1 MCGRYT
7 MSIPAE
13 TLAQHFGLEAV
24 PDVAP
29 RFNIAPTQAAAVVR
43 LSTAREVP
51 VLDHLRWGLV
61 PSWAKDASGAGRL
74 INARAET
81 AADKPSFRS
90 AFRHRRCLVP
100 ADGFYE
106 WRTEGG
112 AKQPYRIARPD
123 GAPIAFAGLWE
134 RWGKG
139 DEPLETFT
147 ILTTAANAVL
157 QPLHDRMPVIL
168 DPADY
173 ALWLDPTATDP
184 ALVEPLLTAAPD
196 DALTYYPVGRAV
208 NSFGNDDPSLVA
220 PVIGS

>member
-7 MSIPAE
+7 LSVPAE
-13 TLAQHFGLEAV
+13 TIAQHFGLEAV
-24 PDVAP
+24 PDLAP
-29 RFNIAPTQAAAVVR
+29 RFNIAPTQAAPVVR
-43 LSTAREVP
+43 LSTAHEAP
-51 VLDHLRWGLV
+51 VLEFLRWGLV
-61 PSWAKDASGAGRL
+61 PAWAKDASGAGRL

-90 AFRHRRCLVP
+90 ALRHRRCLVP

-123 GAPIAFAGLWE
+123 GAPFAFAGLWE
-134 RWGKG
+134 RWTKG
-139 DEPLETFT
+139 AEPLETFT
-147 ILTTAANAVL
+147 ILTTDANAAL
-157 QPLHDRMPVIL
+157 RPLHDRMPVIL

-184 ALVEPLLTAAPD
+184 ALVQPLLVPAPD
-196 DALTYYPVGRAV
+196 DLLTFDAVSRAV
-208 NSFGNDDPSLVA
+208 NSVARDDPALVQ
-220 PVIGS
+220 PIGSP

>member
-90 AFRHRRCLVP
+90 A
-100 ADGFYE
+100 
-106 WRTEGG
+106 W
-112 AKQPYRIARPD
+112 
-123 GAPIAFAGLWE
+123 
-134 RWGKG
+134 
-139 DEPLETFT
+139 
-147 ILTTAANAVL
+147 N
-157 QPLHDRMPVIL
+157 
-168 DPADY
+168 
-173 ALWLDPTATDP
+173 PTA
-184 ALVEPLLTAAPD
+184 
-196 DALTYYPVGRAV
+196 
-208 NSFGNDDPSLVA
+208 
-220 PVIGS
+220 

>member
-13 TLAQHFGLEAV
+13 TLARHFGLDAV

-51 VLDHLRWGLV
+51 VLDFLRWGLV
-61 PSWAKDASGAGRL
+61 PAWAKDASGAGRL

-112 AKQPYRIARPD
+112 AKQPYRITRPD

-157 QPLHDRMPVIL
+157 QPLHDRMPVIV
-168 DPADY
+168 DPIDF

-184 ALVEPLLTAAPD
+184 ALVERLLVAPPD

-208 NSFGNDDPSLVA
+208 NSVGNDDPSLVA

>member
-7 MSIPAE
+7 LSVPAE
-13 TLAQHFGLEAV
+13 TLAQHFGLETV

-29 RFNIAPTQAAAVVR
+29 RFNIAPTQAAPVVR
-43 LSTAREVP
+43 LSVEREAP
-51 VLDHLRWGLV
+51 VLDFLRWGLV
-61 PSWAKDASGAGRL
+61 PSWAKDASAAGRL
-74 INARAET
+74 INARSET
-81 AADKPSFRS
+81 AAEKPSFRS
-90 AFRHRRCLVP
+90 AMRHRRCLVP

-106 WRTEGG
+106 WRAEGG

-147 ILTTAANAVL
+147 ILTTAANATL
-157 QPLHDRMPVIL
+157 APLHDRMPVIL

-173 ALWLDPTATDP
+173 ALWLDPTASDV
-184 ALVEPLLTAAPD
+184 ALVEPLLRAAPEG
-196 DALTYYPVGRAV
+196 ALTYYAVSRAV
-208 NSFGNDDPSLVA
+208 NRVGHDDASLVVA
-220 PVIGS
+220 L

>member
-13 TLAQHFGLEAV
+13 TLARHFGLDAV

-51 VLDHLRWGLV
+51 VLDFLRWGLV
-61 PSWAKDASGAGRL
+61 PAWAKDASGAGRL

-112 AKQPYRIARPD
+112 AKQPYRITRPD

-147 ILTTAANAVL
+147 ILTTAANAAL
-157 QPLHDRMPVIL
+157 QPLHDRMPVIV
-168 DPADY
+168 DPIDF

-184 ALVEPLLTAAPD
+184 ALVERLLVAPPD

-208 NSFGNDDPSLVA
+208 NSVGNDDPSLVA

>member
-13 TLAQHFGLEAV
+13 TLARHFGLDAV

-43 LSTAREVP
+43 LSTVREAP
-51 VLDHLRWGLV
+51 VLDFLRWGLV
-61 PSWAKDASGAGRL
+61 PAWARDASGAGRL

-112 AKQPYRIARPD
+112 AKQPYRITRPD

-157 QPLHDRMPVIL
+157 QPLHDRMPVIV
-168 DPADY
+168 DPIDF

-184 ALVEPLLTAAPD
+184 ALVEPLLVAPPD

-208 NSFGNDDPSLVA
+208 NSVGNDDPSLVA